1 MKIIKDVGII
11 GAGPAGMSA
20 ALYLARSKYSFLLI
34 EKEMSGGKLNITTQI
49 ENYPGVGSID
59 GFTLGMNMKNQ
70 LKSFNI
76 SIKKDNCIDV
86 KKVDEGFEV
95 IGEKDTYLFK
105 ILIIATG
112 SKTKGSGIK
121 DEEKY
126 YGKGISFCAVCDGFL
141 YKNKDVAVFAS
152 SRKGYLEALYLA
164 NIVNKVYLL
173 HRGVN
178 FKGDD
183 ALVERVRN
191 TKNIEIVDG
200 VNIKKINEVE
210 GKIESVTLDNEKT
223 INVKG
228 VFIYIGYKPDTEMF
242 KKLDITNINGDI
254 IVSENFETEI
264 DGLYAIGDC
273 AKKGVY
279 QLVTAAS
286 DGCIAVS
293 DIEKIR
299 N

>member
-1 MKIIKDVGII
+1 MYDVIII
-11 GAGPAGMSA
+11 GMGIGGITAGIYGKRAGLNVLMFEKSA
-20 ALYLARSKYSFLLI
+20 P
-34 EKEMSGGKLNITTQI
+34 GGMLQKIDKIQ
-49 ENYPGVGSID
+49 NYPGFSEISGPD
-59 GFTLGMNMKNQ
+59 LALNLFNQ
-70 LKSFNI
+70 
-76 SIKKDNCIDV
+76 V
-86 KKVDEGFEV
+86 KKVDVPFKFEEV
-95 IGEKDTYLFK
+95 IDVEITEKYKKVITKNGTYEAKNIIVATGRTPKYLGLDNEKDYLGRG
-105 ILIIATG
+105 LST
-112 SKTKGSGIK
+112 
-121 DEEKY
+121 
-126 YGKGISFCAVCDGFL
+126 CASCDGNF
-141 YKNKDVAVFAS
+141 YKGEDVAVVGSGNSALQES
-152 SRKGYLEALYLA
+152 LYLA

>member
-1 MKIIKDVGII
+1 MYDVIII
-11 GAGPAGMSA
+11 GMGIGGITAGIYAKRAGLNVLMFEKSA
-20 ALYLARSKYSFLLI
+20 P
-34 EKEMSGGKLNITTQI
+34 GGMLQKIDKIQ
-49 ENYPGVGSID
+49 NYPGFSEISGPD
-59 GFTLGMNMKNQ
+59 LALNLFNQ
-70 LKSFNI
+70 
-76 SIKKDNCIDV
+76 V
-86 KKVDEGFEV
+86 KKVGVPFKFEEV
-95 IGEKDTYLFK
+95 IDVEITEEYKKVITKNGTYEAKNVIVATGRTPKYLGLDNEKDYLGRG
-105 ILIIATG
+105 LST
-112 SKTKGSGIK
+112 
-121 DEEKY
+121 
-126 YGKGISFCAVCDGFL
+126 CASCDGNF
-141 YKNKDVAVFAS
+141 YKGEDVAVVGSGNSALQES
-152 SRKGYLEALYLA
+152 LYLA

>member
-1 MKIIKDVGII
+1 MYDVIII
-11 GAGPAGMSA
+11 GMGIGGITAGIYAKRAGLNVLMFEKSA
-20 ALYLARSKYSFLLI
+20 P
-34 EKEMSGGKLNITTQI
+34 GGMLQKIDKIQ
-49 ENYPGVGSID
+49 NYPGFSEISGPDLALNLFNQVKEVGVP
-59 GFTLGMNMKNQ
+59 FK
-70 LKSFNI
+70 FEEV
-76 SIKKDNCIDV
+76 IDV
-86 KKVDEGFEV
+86 EITETSKKVITKNGTYEAKNV
-95 IGEKDTYLFK
+95 IVATGRTPKYLGLDNEKDYLGRG
-105 ILIIATG
+105 LST
-112 SKTKGSGIK
+112 
-121 DEEKY
+121 
-126 YGKGISFCAVCDGFL
+126 CASCDGNL
-141 YKNKDVAVFAS
+141 YKGEDVAVVGSGNSALQES
-152 SRKGYLEALYLA
+152 LYLA
-164 NIVNKVYLL
+164 NIVNKVYIL

-183 ALVERVRN
+183 ALVEKARN
-191 TKNIEIVDG
+191 TQNIEIVDG
-200 VNIKKINEVE
+200 VNIKKINEVD
-210 GKIESVTLDNEKT
+210 GKIESVILDNGKT

-228 VFIYIGYKPDTEMF
+228 VFIYIGYKPDTDMF

-254 IVSENFETEI
+254 IVGENFETEI

>member
-1 MKIIKDVGII
+1 MYDVIII
-11 GAGPAGMSA
+11 GMGIGGITAGIYAKRAGLNVLMFEKSA
-20 ALYLARSKYSFLLI
+20 P
-34 EKEMSGGKLNITTQI
+34 GGMLQKIDKIQ
-49 ENYPGVGSID
+49 NYPGFSEISGPDLALNLFNQVKEVGVP
-59 GFTLGMNMKNQ
+59 FK
-70 LKSFNI
+70 FEEVV
-76 SIKKDNCIDV
+76 DV
-86 KKVDEGFEV
+86 EITEEYKKVITKNGTYEAKNV
-95 IGEKDTYLFK
+95 IVATGRTPKYLGLDNEKDYLGRG
-105 ILIIATG
+105 LST
-112 SKTKGSGIK
+112 
-121 DEEKY
+121 
-126 YGKGISFCAVCDGFL
+126 CASCDGNL
-141 YKNKDVAVFAS
+141 YKGEDVAVVGSGNSALQES
-152 SRKGYLEALYLA
+152 LYLA

-191 TKNIEIVDG
+191 TQNIEIVDG

-228 VFIYIGYKPDTEMF
+228 VFIYIGYKPDTDMF

-254 IVSENFETEI
+254 IVGENFETEI

>member
-1 MKIIKDVGII
+1 MYDVIII
-11 GAGPAGMSA
+11 GMGIGGITAGIYGKRAGLNVLMFEKSA
-20 ALYLARSKYSFLLI
+20 P
-34 EKEMSGGKLNITTQI
+34 GGMLQKIDKIQ
-49 ENYPGVGSID
+49 NYPGFSEISGPD
-59 GFTLGMNMKNQ
+59 LALNLFNQ
-70 LKSFNI
+70 
-76 SIKKDNCIDV
+76 V
-86 KKVDEGFEV
+86 KKVGVPFKFEEV
-95 IGEKDTYLFK
+95 IDVEITEEYKKVITKNGTYEAKNIIVATGRTPKYLGLDNEKDYLGRG
-105 ILIIATG
+105 LST
-112 SKTKGSGIK
+112 
-121 DEEKY
+121 
-126 YGKGISFCAVCDGFL
+126 CASCDGNF
-141 YKNKDVAVFAS
+141 YKGEDVAVVGSGNSALQES
-152 SRKGYLEALYLA
+152 LYLA

-210 GKIESVTLDNEKT
+210 EKIESVTLDNEKT

>member
-1 MKIIKDVGII
+1 MYDVIII
-11 GAGPAGMSA
+11 GMGIGGITAGIYGKRAGLNVLM
-20 ALYLARSKYSFLLI
+20 F
-34 EKEMSGGKLNITTQI
+34 EKNAPGGMLQKIDKIQ
-49 ENYPGVGSID
+49 NYPGFSEISGPD
-59 GFTLGMNMKNQ
+59 LALNLFNQ
-70 LKSFNI
+70 
-76 SIKKDNCIDV
+76 V
-86 KKVDEGFEV
+86 KKVGVPFKFEEV
-95 IGEKDTYLFK
+95 IDVEITEEYKKVITKNGTYEAKNVIVATGRTPKYLGLDNEKDYLGRG
-105 ILIIATG
+105 LST
-112 SKTKGSGIK
+112 
-121 DEEKY
+121 
-126 YGKGISFCAVCDGFL
+126 CASCDGNF
-141 YKNKDVAVFAS
+141 YKGEDVAVVGSGNSALQES
-152 SRKGYLEALYLA
+152 LYLA

-191 TKNIEIVDG
+191 TQNIEIVDG

>member
-1 MKIIKDVGII
+1 MYDVIII
-11 GAGPAGMSA
+11 GMGIGGITAGIYAKRAGLNVLMFEKSA
-20 ALYLARSKYSFLLI
+20 P
-34 EKEMSGGKLNITTQI
+34 GGMLQKIDRIQ
-49 ENYPGVGSID
+49 NYPGFSEISGPD
-59 GFTLGMNMKNQ
+59 LALNLFNQ
-70 LKSFNI
+70 
-76 SIKKDNCIDV
+76 V
-86 KKVDEGFEV
+86 KKVGVPFKFEEVFDVEITEENKKV
-95 IGEKDTYLFK
+95 ITKNGTYEAKNVIVATGRTPKYLGLDNEKDYLGRGLSTCASCDGNFYK
-105 ILIIATG
+105 GEDIAVV
-112 SKTKGSGIK
+112 GSGNSALQ
-121 DEEKY
+121 E
-126 YGKGISFCAVCDGFL
+126 S
-141 YKNKDVAVFAS
+141 
-152 SRKGYLEALYLA
+152 LYLA

-191 TKNIEIVDG
+191 TQNIEIVDG
-200 VNIKKINEVE
+200 VNIKKINEVD

-228 VFIYIGYKPDTEMF
+228 VFIYIGYKPDTDMF

-254 IVSENFETEI
+254 IVGENFETEI

>member
-1 MKIIKDVGII
+1 MYDVIII
-11 GAGPAGMSA
+11 GMGIGGITAGIYAKRAGLNVLMFEKSA
-20 ALYLARSKYSFLLI
+20 P
-34 EKEMSGGKLNITTQI
+34 GGMLQKIDKIQ
-49 ENYPGVGSID
+49 NYPGFSEISGPDLALNLFNQVKEVGVP
-59 GFTLGMNMKNQ
+59 FK
-70 LKSFNI
+70 FEEV
-76 SIKKDNCIDV
+76 IDV
-86 KKVDEGFEV
+86 EITEESKKVITKNGTYEAKNIIVATGRTPKYLGLDN
-95 IGEKDTYLFK
+95 EKDYLGRG
-105 ILIIATG
+105 LST
-112 SKTKGSGIK
+112 
-121 DEEKY
+121 
-126 YGKGISFCAVCDGFL
+126 CASCDGNF
-141 YKNKDVAVFAS
+141 YKGEDVAVVGSGNSALQES
-152 SRKGYLEALYLA
+152 LYLA

-191 TKNIEIVDG
+191 TQNIEIVDG

>member
-1 MKIIKDVGII
+1 MYDVIII
-11 GAGPAGMSA
+11 GMGIGGITAGIYGKRAGLNVLMFEKSA
-20 ALYLARSKYSFLLI
+20 P
-34 EKEMSGGKLNITTQI
+34 GGMLQKIDKIQ
-49 ENYPGVGSID
+49 NYPGFSEISGPD
-59 GFTLGMNMKNQ
+59 LALNLFNQ
-70 LKSFNI
+70 
-76 SIKKDNCIDV
+76 V
-86 KKVDEGFEV
+86 KKVGVPFKFEEV
-95 IGEKDTYLFK
+95 IDVEITEEYKKVITKNGTYEAKNVIVATGRTPKYLGLDNEKDYLGRG
-105 ILIIATG
+105 LST
-112 SKTKGSGIK
+112 
-121 DEEKY
+121 
-126 YGKGISFCAVCDGFL
+126 CASCDGNF
-141 YKNKDVAVFAS
+141 YKGEDVAVVGSGNSALQES
-152 SRKGYLEALYLA
+152 LYLA

-183 ALVERVRN
+183 ALVEKVRN
-191 TKNIEIVDG
+191 TQNIEIVDG

-273 AKKGVY
+273 AKKDVY

>member
-1 MKIIKDVGII
+1 MYDVIII
-11 GAGPAGMSA
+11 GMGIGGITAGIYGKRAGLNVLMFEKSA
-20 ALYLARSKYSFLLI
+20 P
-34 EKEMSGGKLNITTQI
+34 GGMLQKIDKIQ
-49 ENYPGVGSID
+49 NYPGFSEISGPD
-59 GFTLGMNMKNQ
+59 LALNLFNQ
-70 LKSFNI
+70 
-76 SIKKDNCIDV
+76 V
-86 KKVDEGFEV
+86 KKVGVPFKFEEV
-95 IGEKDTYLFK
+95 IDVEITEEYKKVITKNGTYEAKNVIVATGRTPKYLGLDNEKDYLGRG
-105 ILIIATG
+105 LST
-112 SKTKGSGIK
+112 
-121 DEEKY
+121 
-126 YGKGISFCAVCDGFL
+126 CASCDGNF
-141 YKNKDVAVFAS
+141 YKGEDVAVVGSGNSALQES
-152 SRKGYLEALYLA
+152 LYLA

-191 TKNIEIVDG
+191 TQNIEIVDG

-264 DGLYAIGDC
+264 DGIYAIGDC
-273 AKKGVY
+273 AKKDVY

>member
-1 MKIIKDVGII
+1 MYDVIII
-11 GAGPAGMSA
+11 GMGIGGITAGIYAKRAGLNVLMFEKSA
-20 ALYLARSKYSFLLI
+20 P
-34 EKEMSGGKLNITTQI
+34 GGMLQKIDKIQ
-49 ENYPGVGSID
+49 NYPGFSEISGPD
-59 GFTLGMNMKNQ
+59 LALNLFNQ
-70 LKSFNI
+70 
-76 SIKKDNCIDV
+76 V
-86 KKVDEGFEV
+86 KKVGVPFKFEEV
-95 IGEKDTYLFK
+95 IDVEITDENKKVITKNGTYEAKNIIVATGRTPKYLGLDNEKDYLGRG
-105 ILIIATG
+105 LST
-112 SKTKGSGIK
+112 
-121 DEEKY
+121 
-126 YGKGISFCAVCDGFL
+126 CASCDGNF
-141 YKNKDVAVFAS
+141 YKGEDVAVVGSGNSALQES
-152 SRKGYLEALYLA
+152 LYLA

-191 TKNIEIVDG
+191 TQNIEIVDG

-254 IVSENFETEI
+254 IVGENFETEI

>member
-1 MKIIKDVGII
+1 MYDVIII
-11 GAGPAGMSA
+11 GMGIGGITAGIYGKRAGLNVLMFEKSA
-20 ALYLARSKYSFLLI
+20 P
-34 EKEMSGGKLNITTQI
+34 GGMLQKIDKIQ
-49 ENYPGVGSID
+49 NYPGFSEISGPD
-59 GFTLGMNMKNQ
+59 LALNLFNQ
-70 LKSFNI
+70 
-76 SIKKDNCIDV
+76 V
-86 KKVDEGFEV
+86 KKVGVPFKFEEV
-95 IGEKDTYLFK
+95 IDVEITEEYKKVITKNGTYEAKNVIVATGRTPKYLGLDNEKDYLGRG
-105 ILIIATG
+105 LST
-112 SKTKGSGIK
+112 
-121 DEEKY
+121 
-126 YGKGISFCAVCDGFL
+126 CASCDGNF
-141 YKNKDVAVFAS
+141 YKGEDVAVVGSGNSALQES
-152 SRKGYLEALYLA
+152 LYLA

-183 ALVERVRN
+183 TLVERVRN

-200 VNIKKINEVE
+200 VNIKKMNEVE

>member
-1 MKIIKDVGII
+1 MYDVIII
-11 GAGPAGMSA
+11 GMGIGGITAGIYGKRAGLNVLMFEKSA
-20 ALYLARSKYSFLLI
+20 P
-34 EKEMSGGKLNITTQI
+34 GGMLQKIDKIQ
-49 ENYPGVGSID
+49 NYPGFSEISGPDLALNLFNQVKEVGVP
-59 GFTLGMNMKNQ
+59 FK
-70 LKSFNI
+70 FEEV
-76 SIKKDNCIDV
+76 IDV
-86 KKVDEGFEV
+86 EITEENKKVITKNGTYEAKNIIVATGRTPKYLGLDN
-95 IGEKDTYLFK
+95 EKDYLGRG
-105 ILIIATG
+105 LST
-112 SKTKGSGIK
+112 
-121 DEEKY
+121 
-126 YGKGISFCAVCDGFL
+126 CASCDGNF
-141 YKNKDVAVFAS
+141 YKGEDVAVVGSGNSALQES
-152 SRKGYLEALYLA
+152 LYLA

-191 TKNIEIVDG
+191 TQNIEIVDG

>member
-1 MKIIKDVGII
+1 MYDVIII
-11 GAGPAGMSA
+11 GMGIGGITAGIYAKRAGLNVLMFEKSA
-20 ALYLARSKYSFLLI
+20 P
-34 EKEMSGGKLNITTQI
+34 GGMLQKIDKIQ
-49 ENYPGVGSID
+49 NYPGFSEISGPDLALNLFNQVKEVGVP
-59 GFTLGMNMKNQ
+59 FK
-70 LKSFNI
+70 FEEV
-76 SIKKDNCIDV
+76 IDV
-86 KKVDEGFEV
+86 EIAEESKKVITKNGTYEAKNV
-95 IGEKDTYLFK
+95 IVATGRTPKYLGLDNEKDYLGRG
-105 ILIIATG
+105 LST
-112 SKTKGSGIK
+112 
-121 DEEKY
+121 
-126 YGKGISFCAVCDGFL
+126 CASCDGNF
-141 YKNKDVAVFAS
+141 YKGEDVAVVGSGNSALQES
-152 SRKGYLEALYLA
+152 LYLA

>member
-1 MKIIKDVGII
+1 MYDVIII
-11 GAGPAGMSA
+11 GIGIGGITAGIYGKRAGLNVLMFEKSA
-20 ALYLARSKYSFLLI
+20 P
-34 EKEMSGGKLNITTQI
+34 GGMLQKIDKIQ
-49 ENYPGVGSID
+49 NYPGFSEISGPD
-59 GFTLGMNMKNQ
+59 LALNLFNQ
-70 LKSFNI
+70 
-76 SIKKDNCIDV
+76 V
-86 KKVDEGFEV
+86 KKVGVPFKFEEV
-95 IGEKDTYLFK
+95 IDVEITEEYKKVITKNGTYEAKNIIVATGRTPKYLGLDNEKDYLGRG
-105 ILIIATG
+105 LST
-112 SKTKGSGIK
+112 
-121 DEEKY
+121 
-126 YGKGISFCAVCDGFL
+126 CASCDGNF
-141 YKNKDVAVFAS
+141 YKGEDVAVVGSGNSALQES
-152 SRKGYLEALYLA
+152 LYLA

-273 AKKGVY
+273 AKKSVY

>member
-1 MKIIKDVGII
+1 MYDVIII
-11 GAGPAGMSA
+11 GMGIGGITAGIYGKRAGLNVLMFEKSA
-20 ALYLARSKYSFLLI
+20 P
-34 EKEMSGGKLNITTQI
+34 GGMLQKIDKIQ
-49 ENYPGVGSID
+49 NYPGFSEISGPD
-59 GFTLGMNMKNQ
+59 LALNLFNQ
-70 LKSFNI
+70 
-76 SIKKDNCIDV
+76 V
-86 KKVDEGFEV
+86 KKVGVPFKFEEV
-95 IGEKDTYLFK
+95 IDVEITEESKKVITKNGTYEAKNVIVATGRTPKYLGLDNEKDYLGRG
-105 ILIIATG
+105 LST
-112 SKTKGSGIK
+112 
-121 DEEKY
+121 
-126 YGKGISFCAVCDGFL
+126 CASCDGNF
-141 YKNKDVAVFAS
+141 YKGEDVAVVGSGNSALQES
-152 SRKGYLEALYLA
+152 LYLA

-191 TKNIEIVDG
+191 TQNIEIVDG

-264 DGLYAIGDC
+264 EGLYAIGDC

>member
-1 MKIIKDVGII
+1 MYDVIII
-11 GAGPAGMSA
+11 GMGIGGITAGIYGKRAGLNVLMFEKSA
-20 ALYLARSKYSFLLI
+20 P
-34 EKEMSGGKLNITTQI
+34 GGMLQKIDKIQ
-49 ENYPGVGSID
+49 NYPGFSEISGPD
-59 GFTLGMNMKNQ
+59 LALNLFNQ
-70 LKSFNI
+70 
-76 SIKKDNCIDV
+76 V
-86 KKVDEGFEV
+86 KKVGVPFKFEEV
-95 IGEKDTYLFK
+95 IDVEITEEYKKVITKNGTYEAKNIIVATGRTPKYLGLDNEKDYLGRGLSTCASCDGNFYK
-105 ILIIATG
+105 GEEVAVV
-112 SKTKGSGIK
+112 GSGNSALQ
-121 DEEKY
+121 E
-126 YGKGISFCAVCDGFL
+126 S
-141 YKNKDVAVFAS
+141 
-152 SRKGYLEALYLA
+152 LYLA

-191 TKNIEIVDG
+191 TQNIEIVDG

-273 AKKGVY
+273 AKKDVY

>member
-1 MKIIKDVGII
+1 MYDVIII
-11 GAGPAGMSA
+11 GMGIGGITAGIYGKRAGLNVLM
-20 ALYLARSKYSFLLI
+20 F
-34 EKEMSGGKLNITTQI
+34 EKNAPGGMLQKIDKIQ
-49 ENYPGVGSID
+49 NYPGFSEISGPD
-59 GFTLGMNMKNQ
+59 LALNLFNQ
-70 LKSFNI
+70 
-76 SIKKDNCIDV
+76 V
-86 KKVDEGFEV
+86 KKVGVPFKFEEV
-95 IGEKDTYLFK
+95 IDVEITEEYKKVITKNGTYEAKNVIVATGRTPKYLGLDNEKDYLGRG
-105 ILIIATG
+105 LST
-112 SKTKGSGIK
+112 
-121 DEEKY
+121 
-126 YGKGISFCAVCDGFL
+126 CASCDGNF
-141 YKNKDVAVFAS
+141 YKGEDVAVVGSGNSALQES
-152 SRKGYLEALYLA
+152 LYLA

>member
-1 MKIIKDVGII
+1 MYDVIII
-11 GAGPAGMSA
+11 GMGIGGITAGIYAKRAGLNVLMFEKSA
-20 ALYLARSKYSFLLI
+20 P
-34 EKEMSGGKLNITTQI
+34 GGMLQKIDKIQ
-49 ENYPGVGSID
+49 NYPGFSEISGPDLALNLFNQVKKIGVPFKFEEVLDVEITETSKKVITKNGTYEAKNVIVATGRTPKYLGLDNEKDYLGRGLSTCASCDGNLYKGEDIAVVGS
-59 GFTLGMNMKNQ
+59 GNSALQ
-70 LKSFNI
+70 ES
-76 SIKKDNCIDV
+76 
-86 KKVDEGFEV
+86 
-95 IGEKDTYLFK
+95 
-105 ILIIATG
+105 
-112 SKTKGSGIK
+112 
-121 DEEKY
+121 
-126 YGKGISFCAVCDGFL
+126 
-141 YKNKDVAVFAS
+141 
-152 SRKGYLEALYLA
+152 LYLA

-191 TKNIEIVDG
+191 TQNIEIVDG
-200 VNIKKINEVE
+200 VNIKKINEVD

>member
-1 MKIIKDVGII
+1 MYDVIII
-11 GAGPAGMSA
+11 GMGIGGITAGIYGKRAGLNVLMFEKSA
-20 ALYLARSKYSFLLI
+20 P
-34 EKEMSGGKLNITTQI
+34 GGMLQKIDKIQ
-49 ENYPGVGSID
+49 NYPGFSEISGPD
-59 GFTLGMNMKNQ
+59 LALNLFNQ
-70 LKSFNI
+70 
-76 SIKKDNCIDV
+76 V
-86 KKVDEGFEV
+86 KKVGVPFKFEEV
-95 IGEKDTYLFK
+95 IDVEITEEYKKVITKNGTYEAKNVIVATGRTPKYLGLDNEKDYLGRG
-105 ILIIATG
+105 LST
-112 SKTKGSGIK
+112 
-121 DEEKY
+121 
-126 YGKGISFCAVCDGFL
+126 CASCDGNF
-141 YKNKDVAVFAS
+141 YKGEDVAVVGSGNSALQES
-152 SRKGYLEALYLA
+152 LYLA

-183 ALVERVRN
+183 ALVEKVRN
-191 TKNIEIVDG
+191 TQNIEIVDG

-228 VFIYIGYKPDTEMF
+228 VFIYIGYKPDTEML

-273 AKKGVY
+273 AKKDVY

>member
-1 MKIIKDVGII
+1 MYDVIII
-11 GAGPAGMSA
+11 GMGIGGITAGIYGKRAGLNVLMFEKSA
-20 ALYLARSKYSFLLI
+20 P
-34 EKEMSGGKLNITTQI
+34 GGMLQKIDKIQ
-49 ENYPGVGSID
+49 NYPGFSEISGPD
-59 GFTLGMNMKNQ
+59 LALNLFNQ
-70 LKSFNI
+70 
-76 SIKKDNCIDV
+76 V
-86 KKVDEGFEV
+86 KKVGVPFKFEEV
-95 IGEKDTYLFK
+95 IDVEITEEYKKVITKNGTYEAKNIIVATGRTPKYLGLDNEKDYLGRG
-105 ILIIATG
+105 LST
-112 SKTKGSGIK
+112 
-121 DEEKY
+121 
-126 YGKGISFCAVCDGFL
+126 CASCDGNF
-141 YKNKDVAVFAS
+141 YKGEDVAVVGSGNSALQES
-152 SRKGYLEALYLA
+152 LYLA
-164 NIVNKVYLL
+164 NIVSKVYLL

>member
-1 MKIIKDVGII
+1 MYDVIII
-11 GAGPAGMSA
+11 GMGIGGITAGIYGKRAGLNVLMFEKSA
-20 ALYLARSKYSFLLI
+20 P
-34 EKEMSGGKLNITTQI
+34 GGMLQKIDKIQ
-49 ENYPGVGSID
+49 NYPGFSEISGPD
-59 GFTLGMNMKNQ
+59 LALNLFNQ
-70 LKSFNI
+70 
-76 SIKKDNCIDV
+76 V
-86 KKVDEGFEV
+86 KKVGVPFKFEEV
-95 IGEKDTYLFK
+95 IDVEITEECKKVITKKGTYEAKNIIVATGRTPKYLGLDNEKDYLGRG
-105 ILIIATG
+105 LST
-112 SKTKGSGIK
+112 
-121 DEEKY
+121 
-126 YGKGISFCAVCDGFL
+126 CASCDGNF
-141 YKNKDVAVFAS
+141 YKGEDVAVVGSGNSALQES
-152 SRKGYLEALYLA
+152 LYLA

-191 TKNIEIVDG
+191 TQNIEIVDG

-273 AKKGVY
+273 AKKDVY

>member
-1 MKIIKDVGII
+1 MYDVIII
-11 GAGPAGMSA
+11 GMGIGGITAGIYGKRAGLNVLMFEKSA
-20 ALYLARSKYSFLLI
+20 P
-34 EKEMSGGKLNITTQI
+34 GGMLQKIDKIQ
-49 ENYPGVGSID
+49 NYPGFSEISGPD
-59 GFTLGMNMKNQ
+59 LALNLFNQ
-70 LKSFNI
+70 
-76 SIKKDNCIDV
+76 V
-86 KKVDEGFEV
+86 KKVGVPFKFEEV
-95 IGEKDTYLFK
+95 IDVEITEEYKKVTTKNGTYEAKNVIVATGRTPKYLGLDNEKDYLGRG
-105 ILIIATG
+105 LST
-112 SKTKGSGIK
+112 
-121 DEEKY
+121 
-126 YGKGISFCAVCDGFL
+126 CASCDGNF
-141 YKNKDVAVFAS
+141 YKGEDVAVVGSGNSALQES
-152 SRKGYLEALYLA
+152 LYLA

-273 AKKGVY
+273 AKKSVY

>member
-1 MKIIKDVGII
+1 MYDVIII
-11 GAGPAGMSA
+11 GMGIGGITAGIYAKRAGLNVLMFEKSA
-20 ALYLARSKYSFLLI
+20 P
-34 EKEMSGGKLNITTQI
+34 GGMLQKIDKIQ
-49 ENYPGVGSID
+49 NYPGFSEISGPDLALNLFNQVKEVGVP
-59 GFTLGMNMKNQ
+59 FK
-70 LKSFNI
+70 FEEV
-76 SIKKDNCIDV
+76 IDV
-86 KKVDEGFEV
+86 EITEEYKKVITKNGTYEAKNV
-95 IGEKDTYLFK
+95 IVATGRTPKYLGLDNEKDYLGRG
-105 ILIIATG
+105 LST
-112 SKTKGSGIK
+112 
-121 DEEKY
+121 
-126 YGKGISFCAVCDGFL
+126 CASCDGNF
-141 YKNKDVAVFAS
+141 YKGEDVAVVGSGNSALQES
-152 SRKGYLEALYLA
+152 LYLA

-228 VFIYIGYKPDTEMF
+228 VFIYIGYKPDTDMF

-254 IVSENFETEI
+254 IVGENFETEI

-293 DIEKIR
+293 NIEKIR

>member
-1 MKIIKDVGII
+1 MYDVIII
-11 GAGPAGMSA
+11 GMGIGGITAGIYGKRAGLNVLMFEKSA
-20 ALYLARSKYSFLLI
+20 P
-34 EKEMSGGKLNITTQI
+34 GGMLQKIDKIQ
-49 ENYPGVGSID
+49 NYPGFSEISGSD
-59 GFTLGMNMKNQ
+59 LALNLFNQ
-70 LKSFNI
+70 
-76 SIKKDNCIDV
+76 V
-86 KKVDEGFEV
+86 KKVGVPFKFEEV
-95 IGEKDTYLFK
+95 IDVEITEEYKKVITKNGTYEAKNVIVATGRTPKYLGLDNEKDYLGRG
-105 ILIIATG
+105 LST
-112 SKTKGSGIK
+112 
-121 DEEKY
+121 
-126 YGKGISFCAVCDGFL
+126 CASCDGNF
-141 YKNKDVAVFAS
+141 YKGEDVAVVGSGNSALQES
-152 SRKGYLEALYLA
+152 LYLA

-273 AKKGVY
+273 AKKDVY

>member
-1 MKIIKDVGII
+1 MYDVIII
-11 GAGPAGMSA
+11 GMGIGGITAGIYGKRAGLNVLMFEKSA
-20 ALYLARSKYSFLLI
+20 P
-34 EKEMSGGKLNITTQI
+34 GGMLQKIDKIQ
-49 ENYPGVGSID
+49 NYPGFSEISGPD
-59 GFTLGMNMKNQ
+59 LALNLFNQ
-70 LKSFNI
+70 
-76 SIKKDNCIDV
+76 V
-86 KKVDEGFEV
+86 KKVGVPFKFEEV
-95 IGEKDTYLFK
+95 IDVEITEEYKKVITKNGTYEAKNVIVATGRTPKYLGLDNEKDYLGRG
-105 ILIIATG
+105 LST
-112 SKTKGSGIK
+112 
-121 DEEKY
+121 
-126 YGKGISFCAVCDGFL
+126 CASCDGNF
-141 YKNKDVAVFAS
+141 YKGEDVAVVGSGNSALQES
-152 SRKGYLEALYLA
+152 LYLA

-191 TKNIEIVDG
+191 TQNIEIVDG

-223 INVKG
+223 INVRG

>member
-1 MKIIKDVGII
+1 MYDVIII
-11 GAGPAGMSA
+11 GMGIGGITAGIYGKRAGLNVLMFEKSA
-20 ALYLARSKYSFLLI
+20 P
-34 EKEMSGGKLNITTQI
+34 GGMLQKIDKIQ
-49 ENYPGVGSID
+49 NYPGFSEISGPD
-59 GFTLGMNMKNQ
+59 LALNLFNQ
-70 LKSFNI
+70 
-76 SIKKDNCIDV
+76 V
-86 KKVDEGFEV
+86 KKVGVPFKFEEV
-95 IGEKDTYLFK
+95 IDVEITEEYKKVITKNGTYEAKNVIVATGRTPKYLGLDNEKDYLGRG
-105 ILIIATG
+105 LST
-112 SKTKGSGIK
+112 
-121 DEEKY
+121 
-126 YGKGISFCAVCDGFL
+126 CASCDGNF
-141 YKNKDVAVFAS
+141 YKGEDVAVVGSGNSALQES
-152 SRKGYLEALYLA
+152 LYLA

-191 TKNIEIVDG
+191 TQNIEIVDG

-228 VFIYIGYKPDTEMF
+228 VFIYIGYKPDTDMF

>member
-1 MKIIKDVGII
+1 MYDVIII
-11 GAGPAGMSA
+11 GMGIGGITAGIYGKRAGLNVLMFEKSA
-20 ALYLARSKYSFLLI
+20 P
-34 EKEMSGGKLNITTQI
+34 GGMLQKIDKIQ
-49 ENYPGVGSID
+49 NYPGFSEISGPD
-59 GFTLGMNMKNQ
+59 LALNLFNQ
-70 LKSFNI
+70 
-76 SIKKDNCIDV
+76 V
-86 KKVDEGFEV
+86 KKVGVPFKFEEV
-95 IGEKDTYLFK
+95 IDVEITEEYKKVITKNGTYEAKNIIVATGRTPKYLGLDNEKDYLGRG
-105 ILIIATG
+105 LST
-112 SKTKGSGIK
+112 
-121 DEEKY
+121 
-126 YGKGISFCAVCDGFL
+126 CASCDGNF
-141 YKNKDVAVFAS
+141 YKGEDVAVVGSGNSALQES
-152 SRKGYLEALYLA
+152 LYLA

-228 VFIYIGYKPDTEMF
+228 VFIYIGYKPDTEIF

-273 AKKGVY
+273 AKKSVY

>member
-1 MKIIKDVGII
+1 MYDVIII
-11 GAGPAGMSA
+11 GMGIGGITAGIYGKRAGLNVLM
-20 ALYLARSKYSFLLI
+20 F
-34 EKEMSGGKLNITTQI
+34 EKSSPGGMLQKIDKIQ
-49 ENYPGVGSID
+49 NYPGFSEISGPD
-59 GFTLGMNMKNQ
+59 LALNLFNQ
-70 LKSFNI
+70 
-76 SIKKDNCIDV
+76 V
-86 KKVDEGFEV
+86 KKVGVPFKFEEV
-95 IGEKDTYLFK
+95 IDVEITEEYKKVITKNGTYEAKNIIVATGRTPKYLGLDNEKDYLGRG
-105 ILIIATG
+105 LST
-112 SKTKGSGIK
+112 
-121 DEEKY
+121 
-126 YGKGISFCAVCDGFL
+126 CASCDGNF
-141 YKNKDVAVFAS
+141 YKGEDVAVVGSGNSALQES
-152 SRKGYLEALYLA
+152 LYLA

>member
-1 MKIIKDVGII
+1 MYDVIII
-11 GAGPAGMSA
+11 GMGIGGITAGIYGKRAGLNVLMFEKSA
-20 ALYLARSKYSFLLI
+20 P
-34 EKEMSGGKLNITTQI
+34 GGMLQKIDKIQ
-49 ENYPGVGSID
+49 NYPGFSEISGPD
-59 GFTLGMNMKNQ
+59 LALNLFNQ
-70 LKSFNI
+70 
-76 SIKKDNCIDV
+76 V
-86 KKVDEGFEV
+86 KKVGVPFKFEEV
-95 IGEKDTYLFK
+95 IDVEITEEYKKVITKNGTYEAKNIIVATGRTPKYLGLDNEKDYLGRG
-105 ILIIATG
+105 LST
-112 SKTKGSGIK
+112 
-121 DEEKY
+121 
-126 YGKGISFCAVCDGFL
+126 CASCDGNF
-141 YKNKDVAVFAS
+141 YKGEDVAVVGSGNSALQES
-152 SRKGYLEALYLA
+152 LYLA

-228 VFIYIGYKPDTEMF
+228 VFIYIGYKPNTEMF

>member
-1 MKIIKDVGII
+1 MYDVIII
-11 GAGPAGMSA
+11 GMGIGGITAGIYGKRAGLNVLMFEKSA
-20 ALYLARSKYSFLLI
+20 P
-34 EKEMSGGKLNITTQI
+34 GGMLQKIDKIQ
-49 ENYPGVGSID
+49 NYPGFSEISGPD
-59 GFTLGMNMKNQ
+59 LALNLFNQ
-70 LKSFNI
+70 
-76 SIKKDNCIDV
+76 V
-86 KKVDEGFEV
+86 KKVGVPFKFEEV
-95 IGEKDTYLFK
+95 IDVEITEEYKEVITKNGTYEAKNIIVATGRTPKYLGLDNEKDYLGRG
-105 ILIIATG
+105 LST
-112 SKTKGSGIK
+112 
-121 DEEKY
+121 
-126 YGKGISFCAVCDGFL
+126 CASCDGNF
-141 YKNKDVAVFAS
+141 YKGEDVAVVGSGNSALQES
-152 SRKGYLEALYLA
+152 LYLA

>member
-1 MKIIKDVGII
+1 MYDVIII
-11 GAGPAGMSA
+11 GMGIGGITAGIYGKRAGLNVLMFEKSA
-20 ALYLARSKYSFLLI
+20 P
-34 EKEMSGGKLNITTQI
+34 GGMLQKIDKIQ
-49 ENYPGVGSID
+49 NYPGFSEISGPD
-59 GFTLGMNMKNQ
+59 LALNLFNQ
-70 LKSFNI
+70 
-76 SIKKDNCIDV
+76 V
-86 KKVDEGFEV
+86 KKVGVPFKFEEV
-95 IGEKDTYLFK
+95 IDVEITEEYKKVITKNGTYEAKNVIVATGRTPKYLGLDNEKDYLGRG
-105 ILIIATG
+105 LST
-112 SKTKGSGIK
+112 
-121 DEEKY
+121 
-126 YGKGISFCAVCDGFL
+126 CASCDGNF
-141 YKNKDVAVFAS
+141 YKGEDVAVVGSGNSALQES
-152 SRKGYLEALYLA
+152 LYLA

-191 TKNIEIVDG
+191 TQNIEIVDG

-228 VFIYIGYKPDTEMF
+228 VFIYIGYKPDTEKF

-273 AKKGVY
+273 AKKDVY